1 MNMSTPKEQYIENL
15 FDSIASKYDLLNSIL
30 SLGLHKRWRRFAARL
45 CGLSDGDRALDVCAG
60 TMDLAIEIAKI
71 VGATGSVTA
80 VDFSRSMLSIGER
93 KLKEREIGNIVS
105 VEARAESLPFCS
117 ESFRAATIGFG
128 LRNVSSVNDT
138 LAEMTRVVERGG
150 RVLVLEFARP
160 KGFLFKYPYL
170 LYLRTLVP
178 LIGWLV
184 HGQRDPYS
192 YLPES
197 ICRFH
202 SRQELAMMMKKVGL
216 DDVRI
221 YDLAAG
227 AVAIYVGTKR

>member
-1 MNMSTPKEQYIENL
+1 MSASKEQYIESL
-15 FDSIASKYDLLNSIL
+15 FDSIAPKYDLLNSIL
-30 SLGLHKRWRRFAARL
+30 SFGLHKRWRVFTARL
-45 CGLSDGDRALDVCAG
+45 CGLSEGDRALDVCAG
-60 TMDLAIEIAKI
+60 TMDLAIEIAKV
-71 VGATGSVTA
+71 VGKTGSVMA
-80 VDFSRSMLSIGER
+80 VDFSRSMLDVGQR
-93 KLKEREIGNIVS
+93 KLKELEIGNIVS

-128 LRNVSSVNDT
+128 LRNVSSVDDT
-138 LAEMTRVVERGG
+138 LAEMARVVKRGG

-160 KGFLFKYPYL
+160 KRLLFKYPYL

-184 HGQRDPYS
+184 HGQKDPYN

-197 ICRFH
+197 ICRFN

-216 DDVRI
+216 EDVRI
-221 YDLAAG
+221 YDLAGG
-227 AVAIYVGTKR
+227 AVAIHVGTKG